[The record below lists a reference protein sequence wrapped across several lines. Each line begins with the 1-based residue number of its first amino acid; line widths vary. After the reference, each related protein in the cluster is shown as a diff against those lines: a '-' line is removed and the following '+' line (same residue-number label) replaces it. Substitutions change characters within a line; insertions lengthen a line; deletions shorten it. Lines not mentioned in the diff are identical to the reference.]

1 MPFNTR
7 FREGSIPSK
16 LDLLFTNVEE
26 MIEDVKSI
34 PALGRS
40 DHIGVTFRIVVS
52 TSMIDNVFTLQ
63 AIYKH
68 MKQID

>member
-7 FREGSIPSK
+7 LGEGNIPSK
-16 LDLLFTNVEE
+16 LDLLFTNEEE

-52 TSMIDNVFTLQ
+52 TST
-63 AIYKH
+63 
-68 MKQID
+68 